1 MHVSIFSLSNS
12 SQLFFQSTEVGTIL
26 LIFSYLFLLP
36 LSNQIFLRS
45 VLVSELDF
53 SNLRCTALIYS
64 SNRPHCP
71 GKLSNHQIVLI
82 DSCTLSSTEL
92 ALIYTM
98 VGIQMAFSFSEFI
111 SVIMQYDFYFKKRI
125 KTERLARKE
134 EAEVERQ
141 YDLNKGEDE
150 FAF

>member
-1 MHVSIFSLSNS
+1 
-12 SQLFFQSTEVGTIL
+12 
-26 LIFSYLFLLP
+26 
-36 LSNQIFLRS
+36 
-45 VLVSELDF
+45 
-53 SNLRCTALIYS
+53 
-64 SNRPHCP
+64 
-71 GKLSNHQIVLI
+71 
-82 DSCTLSSTEL
+82 
-92 ALIYTM
+92 M

-150 FAF
+150 FAFWKYNGLKIRKIRQIS